1 MSIGCHN
8 APLPASE
15 SRFGYAASEAKGAG
29 QPSLWTTNR
38 QSFPPDKLHHDQRKK
53 NGGGLADTTW
63 RKVCRRNARIP
74 QPIEA
79 APPFPF
85 RGTALYSKKPW
96 HFGTGASRTQSV
108 RTRRNDVPSV
118 LIVED
123 HALFRSGLKQL
134 IGIEP
139 SLTVAGE
146 AGDGLAGI
154 RLAQSLRPDLI
165 LLDISMPELSG
176 VEAIPRIREVAPEAR
191 ILIVSMHATAGHVR
205 AALKAGAD
213 GYLLKTADEDEF
225 LVAIRA
231 LLKGRKYIS
240 TELTGSMII
249 SYVDGNAEAASKADS
264 LTPKEKMVL
273 KLIAEGNSNKDIAA
287 KLNLS
292 VKTIDTHRTSF
303 MKKLDLHNVREVT
316 RFAMQNGLVG
326 DGID

>member
-1 MSIGCHN
+1 M
-8 APLPASE
+8 
-15 SRFGYAASEAKGAG
+15 
-29 QPSLWTTNR
+29 
-38 QSFPPDKLHHDQRKK
+38 
-53 NGGGLADTTW
+53 
-63 RKVCRRNARIP
+63 
-74 QPIEA
+74 
-79 APPFPF
+79 
-85 RGTALYSKKPW
+85 
-96 HFGTGASRTQSV
+96 
-108 RTRRNDVPSV
+108 PSV

-139 SLTVAGE
+139 GLTVAGE

-176 VEAIPRIREVAPEAR
+176 VEAIPRIREVAPGAR

-225 LVAIRA
+225 LVA
-231 LLKGRKYIS
+231 IS

>member
-1 MSIGCHN
+1 M
-8 APLPASE
+8 
-15 SRFGYAASEAKGAG
+15 YA
-29 QPSLWTTNR
+29 R
-38 QSFPPDKLHHDQRKK
+38 
-53 NGGGLADTTW
+53 
-63 RKVCRRNARIP
+63 
-74 QPIEA
+74 
-79 APPFPF
+79 
-85 RGTALYSKKPW
+85 
-96 HFGTGASRTQSV
+96 
-108 RTRRNDVPSV
+108 
-118 LIVED
+118 
-123 HALFRSGLKQL
+123 
-134 IGIEP
+134 
-139 SLTVAGE
+139 
-146 AGDGLAGI
+146 
-154 RLAQSLRPDLI
+154 
-165 LLDISMPELSG
+165 
-176 VEAIPRIREVAPEAR
+176 
-191 ILIVSMHATAGHVR
+191 
-205 AALKAGAD
+205 ALKAGAD

>member
-1 MSIGCHN
+1 M
-8 APLPASE
+8 
-15 SRFGYAASEAKGAG
+15 
-29 QPSLWTTNR
+29 
-38 QSFPPDKLHHDQRKK
+38 
-53 NGGGLADTTW
+53 
-63 RKVCRRNARIP
+63 
-74 QPIEA
+74 
-79 APPFPF
+79 
-85 RGTALYSKKPW
+85 
-96 HFGTGASRTQSV
+96 
-108 RTRRNDVPSV
+108 PSV

-139 SLTVAGE
+139 GLTVAGE

-176 VEAIPRIREVAPEAR
+176 VEAIPRIREVAPGAR

-205 AALKAGAD
+205 APESRSRRL
-213 GYLLKTADEDEF
+213 LLKTADEDEF
-225 LVAIRA
+225 PSPSGPCSRE
-231 LLKGRKYIS
+231 GS
-240 TELTGSMII
+240 TSGTELTGSMII

>member
-1 MSIGCHN
+1 M
-8 APLPASE
+8 
-15 SRFGYAASEAKGAG
+15 
-29 QPSLWTTNR
+29 QPNKPVVLVVDDDPVNLDILVQTLE
-38 QSFPPDKLHHDQRKK
+38 QDYFLIIAK
-53 NGGGLADTTW
+53 NGKRALDLA
-63 RKVCRRNARIP
+63 
-74 QPIEA
+74 
-79 APPFPF
+79 F
-85 RGTALYSKKPW
+85 S
-96 HFGTGASRTQSV
+96 H
-108 RTRRNDVPSV
+108 
-118 LIVED
+118 
-123 HALFRSGLKQL
+123 H
-134 IGIEP
+134 
-139 SLTVAGE
+139 
-146 AGDGLAGI
+146 
-154 RLAQSLRPDLI
+154 PDLI

-213 GYLLKTADEDEF
+213 GYLLKTAD
-225 LVAIRA
+225 

>member
-1 MSIGCHN
+1 M
-8 APLPASE
+8 
-15 SRFGYAASEAKGAG
+15 
-29 QPSLWTTNR
+29 
-38 QSFPPDKLHHDQRKK
+38 
-53 NGGGLADTTW
+53 
-63 RKVCRRNARIP
+63 
-74 QPIEA
+74 
-79 APPFPF
+79 
-85 RGTALYSKKPW
+85 
-96 HFGTGASRTQSV
+96 
-108 RTRRNDVPSV
+108 PSV

-139 SLTVAGE
+139 GLTVAGE

-176 VEAIPRIREVAPEAR
+176 VEAIPRIREVAPGAR

-249 SYVDGNAEAASKADS
+249 SYVDGNADS

>member
-1 MSIGCHN
+1 M
-8 APLPASE
+8 
-15 SRFGYAASEAKGAG
+15 
-29 QPSLWTTNR
+29 
-38 QSFPPDKLHHDQRKK
+38 
-53 NGGGLADTTW
+53 
-63 RKVCRRNARIP
+63 
-74 QPIEA
+74 
-79 APPFPF
+79 
-85 RGTALYSKKPW
+85 
-96 HFGTGASRTQSV
+96 
-108 RTRRNDVPSV
+108 PSV

-139 SLTVAGE
+139 GLTVAGE

-205 AALKAGAD
+205 AA
-213 GYLLKTADEDEF
+213 LKTADEDEF

>member
-1 MSIGCHN
+1 M
-8 APLPASE
+8 
-15 SRFGYAASEAKGAG
+15 
-29 QPSLWTTNR
+29 
-38 QSFPPDKLHHDQRKK
+38 
-53 NGGGLADTTW
+53 
-63 RKVCRRNARIP
+63 
-74 QPIEA
+74 
-79 APPFPF
+79 
-85 RGTALYSKKPW
+85 
-96 HFGTGASRTQSV
+96 
-108 RTRRNDVPSV
+108 PSV

-139 SLTVAGE
+139 GLRVAGE

-176 VEAIPRIREVAPEAR
+176 VEAIPRIREVAPGAR

-249 SYVDGNAEAASKADS
+249 SYVDGNAEAASKADT

>member
-1 MSIGCHN
+1 
-8 APLPASE
+8 
-15 SRFGYAASEAKGAG
+15 
-29 QPSLWTTNR
+29 
-38 QSFPPDKLHHDQRKK
+38 
-53 NGGGLADTTW
+53 
-63 RKVCRRNARIP
+63 
-74 QPIEA
+74 
-79 APPFPF
+79 
-85 RGTALYSKKPW
+85 
-96 HFGTGASRTQSV
+96 
-108 RTRRNDVPSV
+108 
-118 LIVED
+118 
-123 HALFRSGLKQL
+123 
-134 IGIEP
+134 
-139 SLTVAGE
+139 
-146 AGDGLAGI
+146 
-154 RLAQSLRPDLI
+154 
-165 LLDISMPELSG
+165 MPELSG
-176 VEAIPRIREVAPEAR
+176 VEAIPRIREVAPGAR

-240 TELTGSMII
+240 TELTGSM
-249 SYVDGNAEAASKADS
+249 NAEAASKADS

>member
-1 MSIGCHN
+1 M
-8 APLPASE
+8 
-15 SRFGYAASEAKGAG
+15 
-29 QPSLWTTNR
+29 
-38 QSFPPDKLHHDQRKK
+38 
-53 NGGGLADTTW
+53 
-63 RKVCRRNARIP
+63 
-74 QPIEA
+74 
-79 APPFPF
+79 
-85 RGTALYSKKPW
+85 
-96 HFGTGASRTQSV
+96 
-108 RTRRNDVPSV
+108 PSV

-139 SLTVAGE
+139 GLTVAGE

-176 VEAIPRIREVAPEAR
+176 VEAIPRIREVAPGAR

-240 TELTGSMII
+240 TELAKGKN
-249 SYVDGNAEAASKADS
+249 GAETHCRGQQQQRHRRQAEPVGQDHRHPPHQLYEKA
-264 LTPKEKMVL
+264 
-273 KLIAEGNSNKDIAA
+273 
-287 KLNLS
+287 
-292 VKTIDTHRTSF
+292 
-303 MKKLDLHNVREVT
+303 
-316 RFAMQNGLVG
+316 
-326 DGID
+326 

>member
-1 MSIGCHN
+1 M
-8 APLPASE
+8 
-15 SRFGYAASEAKGAG
+15 
-29 QPSLWTTNR
+29 
-38 QSFPPDKLHHDQRKK
+38 
-53 NGGGLADTTW
+53 
-63 RKVCRRNARIP
+63 
-74 QPIEA
+74 
-79 APPFPF
+79 
-85 RGTALYSKKPW
+85 
-96 HFGTGASRTQSV
+96 
-108 RTRRNDVPSV
+108 PSV

-139 SLTVAGE
+139 GLTVAGE

-165 LLDISMPELSG
+165 LLISCPNSAAWRPPVSGGCAADLTFPCTPQPACTRGPKPELT
-176 VEAIPRIREVAPEAR
+176 
-191 ILIVSMHATAGHVR
+191 ATTKCGR
-205 AALKAGAD
+205 
-213 GYLLKTADEDEF
+213 DEF
-225 LVAIRA
+225 LRIRA

>member
-1 MSIGCHN
+1 MISEKNRGRPCRYHAEGSLPQECPYPSAYRGC
-8 APLPASE
+8 AS
-15 SRFGYAASEAKGAG
+15 F
-29 QPSLWTTNR
+29 
-38 QSFPPDKLHHDQRKK
+38 SFLRHCIILKK
-53 NGGGLADTTW
+53 AVAF
-63 RKVCRRNARIP
+63 RHRRIP
-74 QPIEA
+74 DAKRPHTEKRRAICID
-79 APPFPF
+79 
-85 RGTALYSKKPW
+85 
-96 HFGTGASRTQSV
+96 SRRS
-108 RTRRNDVPSV
+108 RPVPQ
-118 LIVED
+118 
-123 HALFRSGLKQL
+123 RLKQL

-139 SLTVAGE
+139 GLTVAGE

-176 VEAIPRIREVAPEAR
+176 VEAIPRIREVAPGAR

>member
-1 MSIGCHN
+1 M
-8 APLPASE
+8 ASE
-15 SRFGYAASEAKGAG
+15 
-29 QPSLWTTNR
+29 
-38 QSFPPDKLHHDQRKK
+38 HD
-53 NGGGLADTTW
+53 
-63 RKVCRRNARIP
+63 I
-74 QPIEA
+74 
-79 APPFPF
+79 
-85 RGTALYSKKPW
+85 
-96 HFGTGASRTQSV
+96 
-108 RTRRNDVPSV
+108 
-118 LIVED
+118 IVVDD
-123 HALFRSGLKQL
+123 HPLFRRGVIQLLKMD
-134 IGIEP
+134 P
-139 SLTVAGE
+139 SFNVVAE
-146 AGDGLAGI
+146 AGDFEAAMVAV
-154 RLAQSLRPDLI
+154 RERDPDI
-165 LLDISMPELSG
+165 VLLDLNMKHTSG
-176 VEAIPRIREVAPEAR
+176 VEILTAIKTFDPSIRV
-191 ILIVSMHATAGHVR
+191 IMLTVSDSPSD
-205 AALKAGAD
+205 LLQCFQNGAD

-249 SYVDGNAEAASKADS
+249 SYVDGNAEASSKADS